1 VQLQQCIDNLG
12 GNLHISLRTLTYI
25 VGWYNVEADQT
36 ISWRPAVEG
45 SPVNIYSFA
54 PGLYTFAHF
63 RNIVRR
69 LRNNISL
76 SLDNTS
82 GLIKLQI
89 PPEWVV
95 KFTDGLLNLMG
106 LDDGL
111 NGQWLE
117 TGVYNGDRPADF
129 SGLQALHVHLDQIS
143 TTENWLNG
151 APSRL
156 LCLVPIVSGRT
167 NIITPLRFGDINAVR
182 FHHPELK
189 RLTAGMINELKF
201 TVRDDRGRVLDNH
214 GLNISVVVEIQ

>member
-1 VQLQQCIDNLG
+1 MFLTVTNIQSGEAVQLQQCIDNLG
-12 GNLHISLRTLTYI
+12 GNLRISLRTLTYI
-25 VGWYNVEADQT
+25 VGWHNVEAGQT
-36 ISWRPAVEG
+36 ISWRPAVER
-45 SPVNIYSFA
+45 SRINNYSFA

-69 LRNNISL
+69 LRSNISL
-76 SLDNTS
+76 SLDNAS

-117 TGVYNGDRPADF
+117 TGVYDGDRPADF
-129 SGLQALHVHLDQIS
+129 AGPKALHIHLDQIS

-156 LCLVPIVSGRT
+156 LCLVPIVSGRR
-167 NIITPLRFGDINAVR
+167 NIIMPLRFGDINAVR
-182 FHHPELK
+182 FQYPELK

-201 TVRDDRGRVLDNH
+201 TVRDDRDRSFG
-214 GLNISVVVEIQ
+214 

>member
-1 VQLQQCIDNLG
+1 MLG
-12 GNLHISLRTLTYI
+12 RSNYFMAPRT
-25 VGWYNVEADQT
+25 N
-36 ISWRPAVEG
+36 
-45 SPVNIYSFA
+45 YSFA

-63 RNIVRR
+63 KNIVRR
-69 LRNNISL
+69 LRSNISL
-76 SLDNTS
+76 SLDNAS

-95 KFTDGLLNLMG
+95 KFTDGLLNIMG

-117 TGVYNGDRPADF
+117 TGVYDGDRPADF
-129 SGLQALHVHLDQIS
+129 AGPKALHIHLDQIS

-167 NIITPLRFGDINAVR
+167 NLITPLRFGDINAVR
-182 FHHPELK
+182 FQYPELK

-201 TVRDDRGRVLDNH
+201 TVRDNRGRVLDNH
-214 GLNISVVVEIQ
+214 GLSISVVVDIQ